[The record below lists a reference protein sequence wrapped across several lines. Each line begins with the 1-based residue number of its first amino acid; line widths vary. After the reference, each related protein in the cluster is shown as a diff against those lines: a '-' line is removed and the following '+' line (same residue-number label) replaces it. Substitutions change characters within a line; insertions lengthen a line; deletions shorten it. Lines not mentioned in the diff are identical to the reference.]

1 MAPRWISWILAS
13 TVLPALPWVFR
24 LNIDKNGDVV
34 LVLTF
39 FALAVQLVTS
49 VLVAAGISQRKNLGV
64 GGIIGFTLLFMMGS
78 VAVGTALW
86 FAGCLTTIGNM
97 NFH

>member
-1 MAPRWISWILAS
+1 MTPRWVSWILAS
-13 TVLPALPWVFR
+13 TVLPALPWAFR

-34 LVLTF
+34 MVLTL
-39 FALAVQLVTS
+39 FALAVQLATS
-49 VLVAAGISQRKNLGV
+49 ILVAAGLSKRKMLGV
-64 GGIIGFTLLFMMGS
+64 GGIIGFTILFMMGS
-78 VAVGTALW
+78 VAVGTAMW